1 MFLQEKV
8 NEINNKLRNLE
19 NISNIVIWGAGI
31 HTCKPFER
39 TNLLSYAINSIVD
52 MDERKQGR
60 FCFGFIIKNPQEMIW
75 EEVGGVIISV
85 PGKEKQIAEELTDKL
100 GFKGTIIYLYEDSQ
114 STPFYRL
121 YDEGAAEVQYLG
133 DYAKWE
139 DAESECDGYDHFLIF
154 NKVVASINMVLEGK
168 AAWERDGYLFYEKK
182 YVYPLC
188 AAILKCALQNDNKG
202 VRILDVGGALGSTYF
217 QNKEYLA
224 DIKNLEYVIAEQEKF
239 AEYGHA
245 NLENDVLHFIDSR
258 VEFSDYGKFDII
270 LMSASLQYVFAYK
283 EMISKVI
290 AARPRYIILDR
301 ILVSNRMRVCK
312 ELVPEQIYKGSYP
325 VWIYSEE
332 EIMELLNPNYVL
344 VERDCSSV
352 PEEAYFADGKADS
365 KLYVF
370 RIAEED
376 SVIS

>member
-1 MFLQEKV
+1 M
-8 NEINNKLRNLE
+8 
-19 NISNIVIWGAGI
+19 
-31 HTCKPFER
+31 
-39 TNLLSYAINSIVD
+39 
-52 MDERKQGR
+52 
-60 FCFGFIIKNPQEMIW
+60 
-75 EEVGGVIISV
+75 
-85 PGKEKQIAEELTDKL
+85 
-100 GFKGTIIYLYEDSQ
+100 GFKGTIIYLYEDGQ
-114 STPFYRL
+114 STPFYCL

-139 DAESECDGYDHFLIF
+139 DAESECGGYDHTLIF
-154 NKVVASINMVLEGK
+154 DKVVASTNMVLAGK
-168 AAWERDGYLFYEKK
+168 AEWERDGYLFYEQK

-188 AAILKCALQNDNKG
+188 AAILKCAVQNDNKG

-217 QNKEYLA
+217 QNKEFLA
-224 DIKNLEYVIAEQEKF
+224 DVKNLEYVIAEQENF

-258 VEFSDYGKFDII
+258 VDFSDYGRFDIV

-283 EMISKVI
+283 DMISKVI
-290 AARPRYIILDR
+290 AAKPRYIILDR

-312 ELVPEQIYKGSYP
+312 ELVPEKIYKGSYP

-332 EIMELLNPNYVL
+332 EIMALLNTKYVL

-352 PEEAYFADGKADS
+352 PEEAYFADGRAVS

-370 RIAEED
+370 RRRED
-376 SVIS
+376 YGVISK